1 MELSDPA
8 RIMDRMAVDPDRATV
23 LADIRSLAAEPS
35 PALEEV
41 ERTLTDGYAHALRLE
56 TERLRLQRRLE
67 QEAGRLGSEPPS
79 EQIAEITGLARG
91 VAETDGELDEL
102 RAALALLKETAQ
114 RIRSA
119 A

>member
-1 MELSDPA
+1 MEIADP
-8 RIMDRMAVDPDRATV
+8 RWIMDRMAVDPDRAAV
-23 LADIRSLAAEPS
+23 LADIRTLAAAPS
-35 PALEEV
+35 PRLEEV

-56 TERLRLQRRLE
+56 AQRLRLQRELE
-67 QEAGRLGSEPPS
+67 QSALVLGDDSGGVD
-79 EQIAEITGLARG
+79 AVAGLARG
-91 VAETDGELDEL
+91 VATTDGELAEL